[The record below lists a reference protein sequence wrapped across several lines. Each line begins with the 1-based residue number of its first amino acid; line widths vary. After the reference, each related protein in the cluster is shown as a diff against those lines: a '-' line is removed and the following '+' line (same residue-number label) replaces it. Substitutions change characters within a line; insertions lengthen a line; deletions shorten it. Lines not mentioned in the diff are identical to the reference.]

1 MGRRTLV
8 VLVAA
13 AAAASGSRPGDERRP
28 STPCADS
35 AGVVFKGKRRDRTCD
50 WVRGDARRCE
60 FRAAPGAAP
69 LAEACPAA
77 CGRCDAPGDGAAGD
91 GAADAA
97 NDGADDG
104 ADDGAAAGP
113 FRAADVRVAARQ
125 QVYRVGDVV
134 LRKGKRWKQDRR
146 TILSDPTYERSI
158 LRAYLRDMARD
169 PEWRLLKRLCRS
181 AFPAPFPHEDHVSV
195 HLRAGDRNA
204 FATANVTRCVDGH
217 LRGGADRTV
226 YVVAVLHFG
235 ENDKTGK
242 YFSTPAQIRDG
253 RALVLETIGAL
264 RDRGYAV
271 ELQSNRSVDYDLCS
285 LERSKHVCLSK
296 GGLDHVVQRLRKL
309 DAG

>member
-1 MGRRTLV
+1 M
-8 VLVAA
+8 
-13 AAAASGSRPGDERRP
+13 ASRQLRLELEQ
-28 STPCADS
+28 
-35 AGVVFKGKRRDRTCD
+35 
-50 WVRGDARRCE
+50 RGDGSVDR
-60 FRAAPGAAP
+60 FFVAPAI
-69 LAEACPAA
+69 LLEEAHA
-77 CGRCDAPGDGAAGD
+77 
-91 GAADAA
+91 
-97 NDGADDG
+97 
-104 ADDGAAAGP
+104 
-113 FRAADVRVAARQ
+113 V
-125 QVYRVGDVV
+125 
-134 LRKGKRWKQDRR
+134 
-146 TILSDPTYERSI
+146 T

-169 PEWRLLKRLCRS
+169 PEWRLLKRLCRR

-226 YVVAVLHFG
+226 FVVAVLHFG
-235 ENDKTGK
+235 ENDRTGK

-264 RDRGYAV
+264 RDRGCAV